1 MAESTTCRSDT
12 VELFLNEQLDA
23 EQQLEFEQ
31 HLETCDSCRK
41 RLEDGAA
48 DSMLWDDVRTL
59 SFHEAIRIDPPAYDA
74 DETQAESDRS
84 HVRLDFLSATDDPH
98 MLGRFAGYEINAV
111 IGQGGMGIVLKGFD
125 RSLNRFVA
133 IKVLLPH
140 YAASGAARQR
150 FEREA
155 RAAAAVVHDHVVAIH
170 GVAECDGLPYLVMPY
185 VRGESLQK
193 RLARDGSLSVA
204 EILRIAMQTAR
215 GLAAAHDQGLVHRD
229 IKPGN
234 ILLPSGVER
243 VMITDFGLARAADD
257 ASLTRSGIIAG
268 TPQYMS
274 PEQAQG
280 EALDARSDL
289 FSLGSVMY
297 AMCTG
302 HPPFRAETA
311 WGILRRI
318 TDDAPRPL
326 RQQNPEL
333 PIWLCAIVSRLLS
346 KSAKDRYGSA
356 QEVAELLEDCL
367 AHVQQPDTVPLP
379 ASAPA
384 ARFRTMKV
392 VLTTV
397 VVALAATGIVWF
409 ARTSPQDEM
418 PESRNVPVQAA
429 EVKQTT
435 DDWDPPASN
444 TESGDSTWVESGRLE
459 ALEEEL
465 HELRSEIFAESE
477 DQNEAAHLQ

>member
-1 MAESTTCRSDT
+1 MPESTACHSDHI
-12 VELFLNEQLDA
+12 ELFLNEQLDT
-23 EQQLEFEQ
+23 QQQREFEQ
-31 HLETCDSCRK
+31 HLESCASCRE
-41 RLEDGAA
+41 RLEDSAA
-48 DSMLWDDVRTL
+48 DAMLWDDVRTL
-59 SFHEAIRIDPPAYDA
+59 SSHDEIRLNAADHAANDPPAEA
-74 DETQAESDRS
+74 DRS
-84 HVRLDFLSATDDPH
+84 HVRLNFLSATDDPH
-98 MLGRFAGYEINAV
+98 MLGRFAGYDIAAV
-111 IGQGGMGIVLKGFD
+111 IGQGGMGIVLKGYD

-150 FEREA
+150 FERET

-170 GVAECDGLPYLVMPY
+170 GVEECDGLPYLVMPY

-193 RLARDGSLSVA
+193 RLARAGALSVP

-318 TDDAPRPL
+318 TDDEPRPL
-326 RQQNPEL
+326 RQHNPAL
-333 PIWLCAIVSRLLS
+333 PIWLCAIISRLLR
-346 KSAKDRYGSA
+346 KSPKDRYDSA
-356 QEVAELLEDCL
+356 AEVATLLEDCL
-367 AHVQQPDTVPLP
+367 AHVQQPDVVPLP
-379 ASAPA
+379 AAVPTTRSRVVYLLFASVVTAIAIAGFMWLTQMSSVGPA
-384 ARFRTMKV
+384 VPDTH
-392 VLTTV
+392 TTT
-397 VVALAATGIVWF
+397 LRIVQQSET
-409 ARTSPQDEM
+409 TSIP
-418 PESRNVPVQAA
+418 S
-429 EVKQTT
+429 T
-435 DDWDPPASN
+435 DVSEPTAFNWEQS
-444 TESGDSTWVESGRLE
+444 ERLD
-459 ALEEEL
+459 ALETEL
-465 HELRSEIFAESE
+465 RDLRSELLAEE
-477 DQNEAAHLQ
+477 YEKHNPD

>member
-1 MAESTTCRSDT
+1 MAESTICRSNT
-12 VELFLNEQLDA
+12 AELFLNEQLSA
-23 EQQLEFEQ
+23 EQQRQFEQ
-31 HLETCDSCRK
+31 HLESCASCRQ
-41 RLEDGAA
+41 RLEESAA

-59 SFHEAIRIDPPAYDA
+59 SSHDAIRLEEPDPIVGAPPVEPD
-74 DETQAESDRS
+74 SS

-98 MLGRFAGYEINAV
+98 MLGRFAEYEIAVV

-170 GVAECDGLPYLVMPY
+170 GVEECDGLPYLVMPY

-193 RLARDGSLSVA
+193 RLARDGSLSVP
-204 EILRIAMQTAR
+204 EVLRIAMQTAQ

-257 ASLTRSGIIAG
+257 ASLTRSGVIAG

-302 HPPFRAETA
+302 LPPFRAETA

-318 TDDAPRPL
+318 TDDVPRPL

-333 PIWLCAIVSRLLS
+333 PPWLCSIVSRLLS
-346 KSAKDRYGSA
+346 KSPKDRYDSA
-356 QEVAELLEDCL
+356 DEVATLLEDWL
-367 AHVQQPDTVPLP
+367 AHVQQPDVVPLP
-379 ASAPA
+379 AAVPA
-384 ARFRTMKV
+384 AKSRHVYILLATA
-392 VLTTV
+392 
-397 VVALAATGIVWF
+397 VAAIVGTGFMWWAQKSSVGPAVPDAQASLSGTAGPTKTPSTDTAA
-409 ARTSPQDEM
+409 
-418 PESRNVPVQAA
+418 PVEFKWEQS
-429 EVKQTT
+429 E
-435 DDWDPPASN
+435 
-444 TESGDSTWVESGRLE
+444 RLD
-459 ALEEEL
+459 ALETEIR
-465 HELRSEIFAESE
+465 ELRSELFAETDE
-477 DQNEAAHLQ
+477 KHNPD